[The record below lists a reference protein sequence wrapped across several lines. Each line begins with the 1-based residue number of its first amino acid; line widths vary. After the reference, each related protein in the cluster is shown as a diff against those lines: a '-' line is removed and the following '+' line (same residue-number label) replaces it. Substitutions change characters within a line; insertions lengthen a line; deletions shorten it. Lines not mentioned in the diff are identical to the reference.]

1 MEALQTNTYKHDT
14 RGTGMR
20 RWNGWG
26 EQSTV
31 VELPAQG
38 AGFLAQRIGTGR
50 RLADASLEAALARVP
65 PSRLRPHALYSIEA
79 PDRLLHARG
88 QSLPD
93 WLALREGTLERY
105 PDGVAFPDSAEQVRQ
120 LLALAEQQDLCLIP
134 YGGGTSVAGHIN
146 PPVST
151 RPVLTVS
158 MARMN
163 RLLELDESSLI
174 ATFGPGASGPQVESQ
189 LRARGYT
196 LGHFPQS
203 WELSTLGGWVASR
216 SSGQQSLRYGRIE
229 QLFAGGTLETFAGPL
244 QIPAFP
250 ASAAG
255 PDLREVVL
263 GCEGRF
269 GIISTVKVRVSA
281 LVDDE
286 RFYGVFLPDWPKA
299 LQAIRQLAQARVPL
313 SMLRLSNAVE
323 TETQLALAGHPRQIA
338 WLEKYLKLRGAGQ
351 GKCLL
356 TFGVTGNRQQNALSL
371 RQARQHLKAFGGV
384 FTGTLLG
391 NKWAHNRF
399 RFPYLRESLWHA
411 GYVVDTL
418 ETATDWSNVDNLLQR
433 IEDSLRDC
441 LAAEGERVHVFTHL
455 SHVYGEGS
463 SIYTSYVFR
472 PAADYPATLARWK
485 ALKHAASQTIV
496 EHGGTISHQHGVGK
510 DHAPYLVHEKGELAI
525 AALRSLS
532 RHFDPAG
539 RLNPGTLLEE

>member
-1 MEALQTNTYKHDT
+1 
-14 RGTGMR
+14 MR

-26 EQSTV
+26 DETTV
-31 VELPAQG
+31 VELPAHGADFLLARVG
-38 AGFLAQRIGTGR
+38 AGWTLP
-50 RLADASLEAALARVP
+50 DASLDSALALVP
-65 PSRLRPHALYSIEA
+65 PSRLAAHGLYSIEA
-79 PDRLLHARG
+79 HDRLLHARG

-93 WLALREGTLERY
+93 WLALREGKPGVY
-105 PDGVAFPDSAEQVRQ
+105 PDAVAYPQSQEQIRQ
-120 LLALAEQQDLCLIP
+120 LLALAQTRDLCLIP

-146 PPVST
+146 PTISS

-158 MARMN
+158 LARMN
-163 RLLELDESSLI
+163 RMLELDEQSLI

-244 QIPAFP
+244 QIPTFP

-255 PDLREVVL
+255 PDLRELVL

-269 GIISTVKVRVSA
+269 GIISSVKVRVSA
-281 LVDDE
+281 LADDE
-286 RFYGVFLPDWPKA
+286 RFYGVFLPDWPRA
-299 LQAIRQLAQARVPL
+299 LQAIRQLVQARVPL

-323 TETQLALAGHPRQIA
+323 TQTQLALAGYPKQIA
-338 WLEKYLKLRGAGQ
+338 WLEKYLALRGAGE

-356 TFGVTGNRQQNALSL
+356 TFGVTGNRRQNALSL
-371 RQARQHLKAFGGV
+371 AQARQQLKRFGGV

-391 NKWAHNRF
+391 KKWAQNRF
-399 RFPYLRESLWHA
+399 RFPYLRENLWRA

-418 ETATDWSNVDNLLQR
+418 ETATDWSNVDNLLNK

-441 LAAEGERVHVFTHL
+441 LAAQGERVHVFTHL

-472 PAADYPATLARWK
+472 PAADYPATLERWK

-496 EHGGTISHQHGVGK
+496 ENHGTISHQHGVGK
-510 DHAPYLVHEKGELAI
+510 DHAPYLPMEKGALAMD
-525 AALRSLS
+525 ALKTLS

-539 RLNPGTLLEE
+539 RLNPGTLLQE

>member
-1 MEALQTNTYKHDT
+1 
-14 RGTGMR
+14 MR

-26 EQSTV
+26 EETTQMEMPAHGAAFLCERLGDGHT
-31 VELPAQG
+31 LP
-38 AGFLAQRIGTGR
+38 
-50 RLADASLEAALARVP
+50 DASLDSALAGVP
-65 PSRLRPHALYSIEA
+65 ASRLAPHPLYSIE
-79 PDRLLHARG
+79 PRDRLMHARG

-93 WLALREGTLERY
+93 WLALREGVLGRY
-105 PDGVAFPDSAEQVRQ
+105 PDAVALPESVEQIRQ
-120 LLALAEQQDLCLIP
+120 LLALADSADLCLIP

-146 PPVST
+146 PPAST

-158 MARMN
+158 LAHMN
-163 RLLELDESSLI
+163 RLLDLDEQSLI
-174 ATFGPGASGPQVESQ
+174 ATFGPGVSGPQVESQ
-189 LRARGYT
+189 LRAKGYT

-244 QIPAFP
+244 EIPSFP

-263 GCEGRF
+263 GSEGRF
-269 GIISTVKVRVSA
+269 GIISQVKVRVSA
-281 LVDDE
+281 LPEDE
-286 RFYGVFLPDWPKA
+286 RFYGVFIPDWPQA
-299 LQAIRQLAQARVPL
+299 LQAIRQLVQARVPL
-313 SMLRLSNAVE
+313 SMLRLSNAME
-323 TETQLALAGHPRQIA
+323 TQTQLALAGHPNQIA
-338 WLEKYLKLRGAGQ
+338 WLERYLALRGAGE

-356 TFGVTGNRQQNALSL
+356 TFGVTGNRRQNALSL

-391 NKWAHNRF
+391 KKWQQNRF
-399 RFPYLRESLWHA
+399 RFPYLRENLWQA

-418 ETATDWSNVDNLLQR
+418 ETATDWCHVDTLLHA
-433 IEDSLRDC
+433 IEASLRDC

-472 PAADYPATLARWK
+472 PAADYPATLERWK
-485 ALKHAASQTIV
+485 ALKQAASRTIV
-496 EHGGTISHQHGVGK
+496 ENHGTISHQHGVGK
-510 DHAPYLVHEKGELAI
+510 DHAPYLPREKGELAM
-525 AALRSLS
+525 AALHSLS

-539 RLNPGTLLEE
+539 RLNPGTLLED

>member
-1 MEALQTNTYKHDT
+1 
-14 RGTGMR
+14 MR

-26 EQSTV
+26 EESTV
-31 VELPAQG
+31 VEMPVQSTDFLTARIG
-38 AGFLAQRIGTGR
+38 AGHT
-50 RLADASLEAALARVP
+50 LADASLDTALAQVP
-65 PSRLRPHALYSIEA
+65 PSRLAPHGLYSIEA
-79 PDRLLHARG
+79 HERLLHARG

-93 WLALREGTLERY
+93 WLALREGVLERY
-105 PDGVAFPDSAEQVRQ
+105 PDAVAFPESAEQIRA

-146 PPVST
+146 PPLST

-158 MARMN
+158 LARMN

-244 QIPAFP
+244 QIPTFP

-281 LVDDE
+281 LAADE
-286 RFYGVFLPDWPKA
+286 RFYGVFLPDWPQA
-299 LQAIRQLAQARVPL
+299 LQAIRQLTQARVPL

-338 WLEKYLKLRGAGQ
+338 WLEKYLKLRGAGA

-391 NKWAHNRF
+391 RKWAHNRF
-399 RFPYLRESLWHA
+399 RFPYLRENLWHA

-433 IEDSLRDC
+433 IETSLRDC

-472 PAADYPATLARWK
+472 PAVDYPSTLARWK

-496 EHGGTISHQHGVGK
+496 EHHGTISHQHGVGK
-510 DHAPYLVHEKGELAI
+510 DHAPYLTREKGELAM
-525 AALRSLS
+525 AALHSLS